1 MSGTTGHLTVVAIV
15 TVLLAAAGGGCG
27 AALQPASQPAG
38 LRAGAA
44 ASPPKSE
51 VTTLVMEPIQV
62 VARMKDGKREYEVFD
77 AAGLFEQAGAHLQ
90 ARRFEPA
97 IATYD
102 RLVREFP
109 DSRYAVPSLYN
120 AGLAHEARKDWAGAV
135 ARFKTVAD
143 RAKSP
148 RDVIDAL
155 FHLGACYSE
164 ADNQAASA
172 EVFARLLERADLAPA
187 DRVEAMVR
195 RGYAQYQM
203 KDLQTAERTFRDT
216 IGFYRKADQEQRL
229 DADFFL
235 AMAHYYLAEMPHQEF
250 QRLPIRL
257 PEKQMER
264 DLEAKAKLLL
274 TAQGRYIATINVRNP
289 HWATASGFQVGALY
303 REFYDAVVG
312 APIPHGDL
320 RRRAKAAG
328 VAYEE
333 VLKSYVEQVR
343 QYMRPLLENAI
354 KVHEKNV
361 QMAERTGVENDWV
374 KRSGEQLE
382 ALKVLLAGKD
392 TGASPSAPRPAAA
405 SQPAAQPPKPGAQ
418 PPRKPQRDYY
428 PRVTL

>member
-1 MSGTTGHLTVVAIV
+1 
-15 TVLLAAAGGGCG
+15 
-27 AALQPASQPAG
+27 
-38 LRAGAA
+38 
-44 ASPPKSE
+44 

-90 ARRFEPA
+90 ARRFEQA

-109 DSRYAVPSLYN
+109 DSRYLVPSLYN
-120 AGLAHEARKDWAGAV
+120 AGLAHEATRDFGRAV

-148 RDVIDAL
+148 RDIIDAL

-164 ADNQAASA
+164 AENQAAAA
-172 EVFARLLERADLAPA
+172 EVFSRLLERGDLPPA

-195 RGYAQYQM
+195 RGYAQYQL
-203 KDLQTAERTFRDT
+203 KDVAAAERTFRET

-235 AMAHYYLAEMPHQEF
+235 AMAHYYLAEIPHQDF
-250 QRLPIRL
+250 QRQPIRL

-264 DLEAKAKLLL
+264 DLEAKARLLL

-328 VAYEE
+328 VTYEE
-333 VLKSYVEQVR
+333 VLKAYVEQVR

-361 QMAERTGVENDWV
+361 QMAERTGVDNTWV
-374 KRSGEQLE
+374 KRSNEQLE
-382 ALKVLLAGKD
+382 ALKNLLAGRD
-392 TGASPSAPRPAAA
+392 AATSPSAPRPAAT
-405 SQPAAQPPKPGAQ
+405 QPASPPPKPGAA
-418 PPRKPQRDYY
+418 PTRKPKRDYY

>member
-1 MSGTTGHLTVVAIV
+1 MRQTAGQPSFVAICAGLV
-15 TVLLAAAGGGCG
+15 IVVGGGCG
-27 AALQPASQPAG
+27 AALQPASRPVG
-38 LRAGAA
+38 PRAGAA
-44 ASPPKSE
+44 AAPSKAE

-62 VARMKDGKREYEVFD
+62 VARMKDGKREYDVFD

-90 ARRFEPA
+90 ARRFDQA
-97 IATYD
+97 VATYD

-109 DSRYAVPSLYN
+109 DSRYAVPSQYN
-120 AGLAHEARKDWAGAV
+120 AGLAHEARRDWAAAV
-135 ARFKTVAD
+135 ARFKLVAE

-172 EVFARLLERADLAPA
+172 EVFGRLLERGDLGPA

-203 KDLQTAERTFRDT
+203 KDLATAERTFRDT

-250 QRLPIRL
+250 KKQPIRL

-320 RRRAKAAG
+320 RRRAKTAG
-328 VAYEE
+328 VSYDE
-333 VLKSYVEQVR
+333 VLKAYVEQVR

-374 KRSGEQLE
+374 KRSNEQLE
-382 ALKVLLAGKD
+382 SLKLLLAGKD
-392 TGASPSAPRPAAA
+392 AAVSPTAPKPAATQPAAA
-405 SQPAAQPPKPGAQ
+405 PPKPGDQ
-418 PPRKPQRDYY
+418 PTRKPKRDYY

>member
-1 MSGTTGHLTVVAIV
+1 MVMRGTAGYLAG
-15 TVLLAAAGGGCG
+15 LAALAALVTGGCG
-27 AALQPASQPAG
+27 ATLQPASQPANP
-38 LRAGAA
+38 RAGAP
-44 ASPPKSE
+44 ASQPKSE

-90 ARRFEPA
+90 ARRFDQA

-109 DSRYAVPSLYN
+109 DSRYVAPSLYN
-120 AGLAHEARKDWAGAV
+120 AGLAHEAKRDWGGAV
-135 ARFKTVAD
+135 ARFKTAAD

-148 RDVIDAL
+148 RDATDAL

-164 ADNQAASA
+164 ADNHAAAA
-172 EVFARLLERADLAPA
+172 EVFARLLDRSDLAPA

-195 RGYAQYQM
+195 RGFAQHQL
-203 KDLQTAERTFRDT
+203 KDLQAAERTFRDT

-235 AMAHYYLAEMPHQEF
+235 AMAHYYLAEIPHQEF
-250 QRLPIRL
+250 KRLPIRL

-264 DLEAKAKLLL
+264 DLEAKARLLL

-328 VAYEE
+328 VTYEE
-333 VLKSYVEQVR
+333 VLKAYVEQVR

-361 QMAERTGVENDWV
+361 QMAERTGVDNDWV
-374 KRSGEQLE
+374 KRSNEQLE
-382 ALKVLLAGKD
+382 SLKVLLAGKD
-392 TGASPSAPRPAAA
+392 TAASPGAPRPAAT
-405 SQPAAQPPKPGAQ
+405 QPAATPPKPGDA
-418 PPRKPQRDYY
+418 PSRKPKRDYY